1 MIRKYLI
8 CPQRRRYVPKQFSW
22 VDHRLVRHRYICR
35 CSKEALAL
43 YLFLITVSDVDGLS
57 YYSDSSVCNYLT
69 MRGQTLL
76 KVRRELVAVEL
87 IVYEDPIYQVLALDR
102 KPIPL
107 KLSAPPK
114 SYDNNNDDDGDNE
127 DSPLSSSPAK
137 VPIPP
142 TLGVGISRLKQP
154 THIGAIINTIIGKE
168 LS

>member
-57 YYSDSSVCNYLT
+57 YYSDSSICNYLN
-69 MRGQTLL
+69 MRRQTLL
-76 KVRRELVAVEL
+76 KARHEL
-87 IVYEDPIYQVLALDR
+87 IAAELIAYEEPIYQVLALER
-102 KPIPL
+102 KPISL
-107 KLSAPPK
+107 TLSAPSK
-114 SYDNNNDDDGDNE
+114 SCDNNDDDDDNE
-127 DSPLSSSPAK
+127 EPPLTSSPAK

-142 TLGVGISRLKQP
+142 TPGVGISRLKQP
-154 THIGAIINTIIGKE
+154 AHIGAIINTIIGKE